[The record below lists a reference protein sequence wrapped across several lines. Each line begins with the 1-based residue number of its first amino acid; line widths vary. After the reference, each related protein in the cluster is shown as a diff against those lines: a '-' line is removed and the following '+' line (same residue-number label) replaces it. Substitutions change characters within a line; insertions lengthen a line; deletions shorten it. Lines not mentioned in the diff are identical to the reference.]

1 MQARTG
7 IIATGKR
14 SGFPERRHWSWRLEQ
29 VFHPGMV
36 TMGYGA
42 MTIVIVEQSMVVYS
56 VSITGEKETGMK
68 EELEK
73 LYRMVGRSLSKW
85 DVLSD
90 EERAT
95 VEEALLEYME
105 LMLSKHLPTETV
117 VRVGGERYYPSE
129 IISREPL
136 VFTVAGRRY
145 TVHGE
150 YMIEEPNMEVEN
162 GS

>member
-1 MQARTG
+1 
-7 IIATGKR
+7 
-14 SGFPERRHWSWRLEQ
+14 
-29 VFHPGMV
+29 
-36 TMGYGA
+36 
-42 MTIVIVEQSMVVYS
+42 VYS
-56 VSITGEKETGMK
+56 IGITGEKEMGMK

-95 VEEALLEYME
+95 VEGALLEYME

-117 VRVGGERYYPSE
+117 VRVGGERYYPSK

-150 YMIEEPNMEVEN
+150 YMIEEPNIEEPNNTEVEN